1 MIYRQS
7 HSFIIMKNFKK
18 TLRLFGFGL
27 LLVLATLG
35 VGLGGTP
42 LVSNR
47 RREDRNPVN
56 IELVEQTN
64 DTDEEKEAKEIK
76 P

>member
-1 MIYRQS
+1 
-7 HSFIIMKNFKK
+7 MKNFKK
-18 TLRLFGFGL
+18 TLRLLGFGL

-42 LVSNR
+42 LIQTKR
-47 RREDRNPVN
+47 RDDGQKAD
-56 IELVEQTN
+56 IELVERLS
-64 DTDEEKEAKEIK
+64 DASETDDAKDIK